1 MSLKT
6 AKDWNQFLL
15 RLFIA
20 FGFWEVISV
29 PLRSLLFSRFYYDS
43 IYKNFFQSVG
53 MILWV
58 GPILA
63 DLVQVFFLGV
73 IVRLAKNSLPVGI
86 VGGLIVAIC
95 FSLAA
100 YVGPAISILNFV
112 NVLPSLIVWL
122 WVFSQFLLT
131 LLASLILTYIAEE
144 EA

>member
-1 MSLKT
+1 MSLRT

-29 PLRSLLFSRFYYDS
+29 PLRSLLFSRFYYDPT
-43 IYKNFFQSVG
+43 YKGFFQSVG

-58 GPILA
+58 GPIVA
-63 DLVQVFFLGV
+63 DLIQVFFLG
-73 IVRLAKNSLPVGI
+73 ILIRLAKDSLPTGI

-100 YVGPAISILNFV
+100 YVGPAISILNFI

-131 LLASLILTYIAEE
+131 LISSLILAYTTDEE
-144 EA
+144 I

>member
-15 RLFIA
+15 RLFIS

-29 PLRSLLFSRFYYDS
+29 PLRSLLFSRFYYDPT
-43 IYKNFFQSVG
+43 YKNFFQSVG

-58 GPILA
+58 GPIVA
-63 DLVQVFFLGV
+63 DLIQVFFLG
-73 IVRLAKNSLPVGI
+73 IIIRLAKDSLPTGI
-86 VGGLIVAIC
+86 VGGLIIAIC

-112 NVLPSLIVWL
+112 NVLPSMVVWL

-131 LLASLILTYIAEE
+131 LISSLILTYSSDEE
-144 EA
+144 F

>member
-29 PLRSLLFSRFYYDS
+29 PLRSLLFSRFYYDPT
-43 IYKNFFQSVG
+43 YKNFFQSVG

-58 GPILA
+58 GPIVA
-63 DLVQVFFLGV
+63 DLIQVFFLGM
-73 IVRLAKNSLPVGI
+73 IIRLAKDSLPTGI

-100 YVGPAISILNFV
+100 YVGPTISILNFI
-112 NVLPSLIVWL
+112 NVLPSLVVWL

-131 LLASLILTYIAEE
+131 LISSLILTYSSDEE
-144 EA
+144 L

>member
-43 IYKNFFQSVG
+43 TYKNFFQSVG

-73 IVRLAKNSLPVGI
+73 LVRLAKDSLPVGI
-86 VGGLIVAIC
+86 VGGLLVAIC

-131 LLASLILTYIAEE
+131 LLASLILTYSSDEE
-144 EA
+144 L

>member
-29 PLRSLLFSRFYYDS
+29 PLRSLLFSRFYYDPS
-43 IYKNFFQSVG
+43 YKSFFQSVG

-63 DLVQVFFLGV
+63 DLIQVFFLGTL
-73 IVRLAKNSLPVGI
+73 IRLAKDSLPHGI

-100 YVGPAISILNFV
+100 YVGPAISILNFI
-112 NVLPSLIVWL
+112 NVIPSLIVWL

-131 LLASLILTYIAEE
+131 LLASLILTYTSEE
-144 EA
+144 GF

>member
-73 IVRLAKNSLPVGI
+73 IVQLAKNSLPVGI
-86 VGGLIVAIC
+86 VDGLIVAIC

-100 YVGPAISILNFV
+100 YVGPAIYILNFV

-131 LLASLILTYIAEE
+131 LLASLIFTYIAEE

>member
-1 MSLKT
+1 MSLRT

-29 PLRSLLFSRFYYDS
+29 PLRSLLFSRFYYDPA
-43 IYKNFFQSVG
+43 YKGFFQSVG

-58 GPILA
+58 GPIVA
-63 DLVQVFFLGV
+63 DLIQVFFLG
-73 IVRLAKNSLPVGI
+73 IIIRLAKDSLPTGI

-100 YVGPAISILNFV
+100 YVGPAISILNFI
-112 NVLPSLIVWL
+112 NALPSLIVWL

-131 LLASLILTYIAEE
+131 LISSLILAYTTDEE
-144 EA
+144 I

>member
-63 DLVQVFFLGV
+63 DLVQVFFLG
-73 IVRLAKNSLPVGI
+73 ILIRLAKDSLPGGI

-112 NVLPSLIVWL
+112 NVLPNLIVWL

-131 LLASLILTYIAEE
+131 LISSLILTYSSSEE
-144 EA
+144 L

>member
-29 PLRSLLFSRFYYDS
+29 PLRSLLFSRFYYDPA
-43 IYKNFFQSVG
+43 YKSFFQSVG

-58 GPILA
+58 GPIVA
-63 DLVQVFFLGV
+63 DLIQVFFLG
-73 IVRLAKNSLPVGI
+73 ILIRLSKESLPSGI
-86 VGGLIVAIC
+86 VGGLIVAVC

-100 YVGPAISILNFV
+100 YVGPAISVLNFI
-112 NVLPSLIVWL
+112 NVLPNMIVWL

-131 LLASLILTYIAEE
+131 LISSLILTYSAEE
-144 EA
+144 DL

>member
-29 PLRSLLFSRFYYDS
+29 PLRSLLFSRFYYDPT
-43 IYKNFFQSVG
+43 YKNFFQSVG

-58 GPILA
+58 GPIVA
-63 DLVQVFFLGV
+63 DLIQVFFLG
-73 IVRLAKNSLPVGI
+73 IIIRLAKDSLPTGI
-86 VGGLIVAIC
+86 VGGLIIAIC

-112 NVLPSLIVWL
+112 NVLPSMVVWL

-131 LLASLILTYIAEE
+131 LISSLILTYSSDEE
-144 EA
+144 F

>member
-6 AKDWNQFLL
+6 VKDWNQFLL

-43 IYKNFFQSVG
+43 TYKNFFQSVG
-53 MILWV
+53 MILWA
-58 GPILA
+58 GPIVA
-63 DLVQVFFLGV
+63 DLILVFFLGM
-73 IVRLAKNSLPVGI
+73 IIRLAKDSLSTGI
-86 VGGLIVAIC
+86 VGGLIIAIC

-100 YVGPAISILNFV
+100 YVGLAISILNFM
-112 NVLPSLIVWL
+112 NILPNLIVWL

-131 LLASLILTYIAEE
+131 LISSLILTYSSDEE
-144 EA
+144 L

>member
-1 MSLKT
+1 MSLRT

-29 PLRSLLFSRFYYDS
+29 PLRSLLFSRFYYDPA
-43 IYKNFFQSVG
+43 YKSFFQSVG

-58 GPILA
+58 GPIMA
-63 DLVQVFFLGV
+63 DLIQVFFLG
-73 IVRLAKNSLPVGI
+73 ILVRLSKDSLPVGI
-86 VGGLIVAIC
+86 VGGLIVAVS

-100 YVGPAISILNFV
+100 YVGPAISILNFI
-112 NVLPSLIVWL
+112 NVLPSMIVWL

-131 LLASLILTYIAEE
+131 LISSLILAYTPDEE
-144 EA
+144 F

>member
-29 PLRSLLFSRFYYDS
+29 PLRSLLFSRFYYDPT
-43 IYKNFFQSVG
+43 YKNFFQSVG

-58 GPILA
+58 GPIVA
-63 DLVQVFFLGV
+63 DLIQVFFLGM
-73 IVRLAKNSLPVGI
+73 IIRLAKDSLPTGI
-86 VGGLIVAIC
+86 VGSLIIAIC

-100 YVGPAISILNFV
+100 HVGPAISILNFV
-112 NVLPSLIVWL
+112 NVLPNLI
-122 WVFSQFLLT
+122 
-131 LLASLILTYIAEE
+131 I
-144 EA
+144 